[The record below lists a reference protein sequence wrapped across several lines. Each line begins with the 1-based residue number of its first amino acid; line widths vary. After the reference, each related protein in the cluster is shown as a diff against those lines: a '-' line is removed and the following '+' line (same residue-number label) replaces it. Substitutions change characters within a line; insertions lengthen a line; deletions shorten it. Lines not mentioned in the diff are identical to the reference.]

1 MAIKGCKDVTKLIH
15 HSDRGVQYCSNDY
28 VKILQKNNIKISMT
42 ENGDPLENA
51 IAERVNGILK
61 DELLDDKY
69 DTYPIAQN
77 EVAVADK
84 NE

>member
-51 IAERVNGILK
+51 IA
-61 DELLDDKY
+61 
-69 DTYPIAQN
+69 DTN
-77 EVAVADK
+77 
-84 NE
+84 